1 MHTSERHIHDRL
13 GSALYRLATIE
24 QRANDTTESPR
35 AVGKLLG
42 EVRKLTG
49 ELQRSFAEL
58 QDLIAR
64 STTSQRAAA
73 TAIARA
79 NLLFELS
86 PVACLILEPVGV
98 VLDANQAAARFLNVS
113 HRHLVGKS
121 FPLFLARDRDD
132 FVQRIQAMRA
142 DDAAARWAVTLRP
155 RERSAVEC
163 VLVSALD
170 PEGRVLVMLIPGAT
184 VETMQTEDAPLDEA
198 ASTE

>member
-42 EVRKLTG
+42 EVRKLTA

-86 PVACLILEPVGV
+86 PVACLILEPVGAV
-98 VLDANQAAARFLNVS
+98 EDANQAAARFLNVS

-132 FVQRIQAMRA
+132 FVHRIQGMRA

-163 VLVSALD
+163 VLVAALD